1 MQESK
6 ESKKRMETKE
16 NSQTRQFYTTFRQLA
31 IPIALQHMVVS
42 TVNLVD
48 VFMLA
53 ALGTIAV
60 AGVGLA
66 NQVYFLL
73 VVLNYGLYSGM
84 GVFLAQYWGKRDM
97 KHIHCTLGLGLSVG
111 TVAALLFTAAAIFFP
126 YPILRFLS
134 HDEAALLLGAS
145 YLRIVGFSYLFTS
158 LSNCLGIALRSVGQ
172 PRFPLLTSTLAL
184 LLNVLLNYLLIFG
197 KLGLPA
203 LGADGAAIGTLLSR
217 TVEFLLLM
225 GLILRYHRFILANV
239 REMLDFP
246 RTFILHYAKIAA
258 PVIVNES
265 LWGLGMVMYVAAYE
279 KLGTDALAVSQV
291 TSTVQNLTELV
302 AMGIGNAAAVMIGN
316 IIGEGSPEKAFLYAQ
331 RFLRITFLLGALTGL
346 LLAACIPLIL
356 WAVQMTPEVK
366 ELLLRTLLICAALVP
381 LKAASVVIIVGI
393 LRGGGDTRYAM
404 LLEAL
409 NVWLIGVPLAFIGAL
424 AWKLPIYWLM
434 LLINLEEVGKVAV
447 GLHRTWSKRWITDVT
462 RES

>member
-1 MQESK
+1 
-6 ESKKRMETKE
+6 METQNLLEKK
-16 NSQTRQFYTTFRQLA
+16 QFYTTFRRLA

-48 VFMLA
+48 VLMLA

-97 KHIHCTLGLGLSVG
+97 AHIHRTLGLGLSIG
-111 TVAALLFTAAAIFFP
+111 ILAALLFSLAAILLP
-126 YPILRFLS
+126 YPILHLLS
-134 HDEAALLLGAS
+134 DDETALTIGAS

-158 LSNCLGIALRSVGQ
+158 VSACLGIALRSIGQ
-172 PRFPLLTSTLAL
+172 PRFPLITSVMSL
-184 LLNVLLNYLLIFG
+184 LLNVGLNYLLIFG
-197 KLGLPA
+197 KCGCPA
-203 LGADGAAIGTLLSR
+203 LGADGAAIGTVIAR
-217 TVEFLLLM
+217 TAEFIVLLL
-225 GLILRYHRFILANV
+225 LIGHYCRFILTNV
-239 REMLDFP
+239 RAMLDFS
-246 RTFILHYAKIAA
+246 RSFIRHYAKIAA

-279 KLGTDALAVSQV
+279 KIGTDALAVSQV
-291 TSTVQNLTELV
+291 TSTIQNLTELV

-316 IIGEGSPEKAFLYAQ
+316 IIGEGDKKEAFLYAQ
-331 RFLRITFLLGALTGL
+331 RFLNVTFLLGVLTGL
-346 LLAACIPLIL
+346 VLAACIPLIL
-356 WAVQMTPEVK
+356 WGVQMTPEVK
-366 ELLLRTLLICAALVP
+366 SLLLRTLIVCAVLVP

-404 LLEAL
+404 LLEVG

-424 AWKLPIYWLM
+424 VWELPIYWLM
-434 LLINLEEVGKVAV
+434 LLINLEEAGKVTV
-447 GLHRTWSKRWITDVT
+447 GLHRTYSRRWITDVT
-462 RES
+462 QED